1 MWWWRWRWKVE
12 EGAFANYVAAALPT
26 TPVFDLKVKGKGTR
40 YKSRPVPCNALGR
53 SGQIALRAKKGREKV
68 SGL

>member
-1 MWWWRWRWKVE
+1 VWWWGWKVE
-12 EGAFANYVAAALPT
+12 EGAFASYVAAAPLT

-40 YKSRPVPCNALGR
+40 YKSRPVLCDALGW

-68 SGL
+68 SG